1 MSYLS
6 QCFVRKLTSCEFVAE
21 SSIWPQ
27 LSGDDSLAERELTGA
42 AALLCRQMLRAFPR
56 LSGDHHCFLWAPLC
70 LVLWSVPLITA
81 CLPVFFPHKLPKHS
95 LGVNL
100 LLSLVQ
106 QLRTAPS
113 LCFSATAHELAACFL
128 ERQNCPPTSLW
139 INISCEKRRQKQY
152 IQILDFDVRKRNYR
166 TTVVL
171 FRMVTSVWDKP
182 IEYKCGFSWNPV
194 KVTVNEKRLFL
205 SGDHPTPPTSS
216 HAVLNTV
223 TCFNPDWSWSLTNN
237 NVITGFSLLLSP
249 RQWEITLD
257 ISFHVNRLGCKYT
270 LPYQ

>member
-1 MSYLS
+1 M
-6 QCFVRKLTSCEFVAE
+6 
-21 SSIWPQ
+21 
-27 LSGDDSLAERELTGA
+27 A
-42 AALLCRQMLRAFPR
+42 AALWRWQPSGAGAHRCRCPALPADAPGFSAIKWRSSLFS
-56 LSGDHHCFLWAPLC
+56 LSTAVPCTLKC
-70 LVLWSVPLITA
+70 SVNH
-81 CLPVFFPHKLPKHS
+81 CLPPCLFPPQAAKALIRGESPS
-95 LGVNL
+95 
-100 LLSLVQ
+100 LSLVQ
-106 QLRTAPS
+106 RLRTAPS

-139 INISCEKRRQKQY
+139 INISCEKHRQKQY
-152 IQILDFDVRKRNYR
+152 IQIVDFDVRRRNYR